1 MVGSLRET
9 QQGGDVQVLGVV
21 FVQALRLDLNRGKI
35 EAEPIAQQVVRLRQK
50 RCGTIRLVGSYMG
63 REDVLVRG
71 ERPGVHVVDAGD
83 TWQLVECIRHRETK
97 AISLLMYVAFAGG
110 VALWLVFG
118 VLIGNWAIIVSN
130 AITLVLTLAIVGM
143 KIRYG

>member
-1 MVGSLRET
+1 MELWVSALAAILT
-9 QQGGDVQVLGVV
+9 MAA
-21 FVQALRLDLNRGKI
+21 FVPQALHI
-35 EAEPIAQQVVRLRQK
+35 
-50 RCGTIRLVGSYMG
+50 
-63 REDVLVRG
+63 
-71 ERPGVHVVDAGD
+71 
-83 TWQLVECIRHRETK
+83 IRHRETK
-97 AISLLMYVAFAGG
+97 AISLMMYVAFASG

>member
-1 MVGSLRET
+1 MPLELWVSALAAILT
-9 QQGGDVQVLGVV
+9 TAA
-21 FVQALRLDLNRGKI
+21 FVPQALHI
-35 EAEPIAQQVVRLRQK
+35 
-50 RCGTIRLVGSYMG
+50 
-63 REDVLVRG
+63 
-71 ERPGVHVVDAGD
+71 
-83 TWQLVECIRHRETK
+83 IRHRETK
-97 AISLLMYVAFAGG
+97 AISLVMYVAFASG